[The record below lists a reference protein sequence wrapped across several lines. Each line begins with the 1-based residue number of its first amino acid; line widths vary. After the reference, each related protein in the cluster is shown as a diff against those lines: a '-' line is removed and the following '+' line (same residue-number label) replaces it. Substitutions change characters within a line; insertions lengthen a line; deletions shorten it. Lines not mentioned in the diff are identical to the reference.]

1 MIRSSSVIASVAVAS
16 VFALAALASCGGT
29 DRAFAPEPP
38 GDFVSAEAGPLETGP
53 SCAGLRCSRDLKKVV
68 DGCTEQVI
76 TPCGPD
82 QGCADGACVDACTAA
97 AVAKGS
103 AGCSFSTLPPD
114 QPMPYAGSCFAAMI
128 ANTWDR
134 PVTITADYGASP
146 LDLKDSLFT
155 AETVGSETKYTKLE
169 GPLPAGQVALVFLSE
184 IRPQLPPVGFEQ
196 IHQICPEGTLGA
208 YLGDPISHGTT
219 VTKAFSIKTD
229 APVSAYSIYPY
240 GGAKTHVPTATLL
253 FPTTSWTT
261 NYLAINA
268 WPMMRNS
275 QGQLIG
281 EPMLQ
286 VVASEDDTEVRLRPN
301 VNLTGGAGV
310 KGTAAG
316 ETVAVKLAR
325 GEVLQIT
332 QNEELTG
339 SPIESTKPV
348 GVFGGSRCTY
358 VPADGV
364 QACDI
369 LHQQIPPLSTWGNEY
384 AFVSYRGRMSGGLAR
399 TEIVPYRMVGAVDGT
414 VLTYD
419 PAPPRDAPMTL
430 RAGEVATLLTD
441 QLFVVKS
448 QDAEHPF
455 YAATLMTGAAY
466 NTSGSQV
473 NDGDPD
479 FVNLV
484 PSEQYLDRYVFFADY
499 SFPETR
505 LTIVRRKS
513 PQGFMPVELD
523 CLGNVDGFKPLGSSG
538 EYEYAWVDMTTN
550 FGPAS
555 GTCRAGRHEAKS
567 EGPFALTVW
576 GLGFCASYGYAGGM
590 GSRPLTKVE
599 VPVH

>member
-1 MIRSSSVIASVAVAS
+1 MNRSSSVIGSA
-16 VFALAALASCGGT
+16 FAATIFVVSALASCGGT
-29 DRAFAPEPP
+29 DRGFTSDVPGELVSNDAAPP
-38 GDFVSAEAGPLETGP
+38 DAAP

-68 DGCTEQVI
+68 DGCTEEVI
-76 TPCGPD
+76 TQCGPD
-82 QGCADGACVDACTAA
+82 QGCAEGVCVDACIAA
-97 AVAKGS
+97 AFAKGS

-134 PVTITADYGASP
+134 PVTISADYGSTP
-146 LDLKDSLFT
+146 LDLGESLFT
-155 AETVGSETKYTKLE
+155 AETVGTDIAYTKLE
-169 GPLPAGQVALVFLSE
+169 GPLPPGQVALVFLSE
-184 IRPQLPPVGFEQ
+184 IRPQLPPVGFVQ
-196 IHQICPEGTLGA
+196 IHQICPEGTRGA
-208 YLGDPISHGTT
+208 HLGDPITHGTT

-240 GGAKTHVPTATLL
+240 GGAKTHVPSATLL

-268 WPMMRNS
+268 WPMMRS
-275 QGQLIG
+275 ASGELIG

-286 VVASEDDTEVRLRPN
+286 IVSSEDDTEVRLRPN
-301 VNLTGGAGV
+301 VNLTGGEGV
-310 KGTAAG
+310 KATAAG
-316 ETVAVKLAR
+316 DTLSVKLAR
-325 GEVLQIT
+325 GDVLQIT

-339 SPIESTKPV
+339 SPIESSKPV

-358 VPADGV
+358 VPTDGI

-384 AFVSYRGRMSGGLAR
+384 AFVSYRGRAKGGVDRA
-399 TEIVPYRMVGAVDGT
+399 EIVPYRMVGAVDGT

-419 PAPPRDAPMTL
+419 PAPPRGAPTTL
-430 RAGEVATLLTD
+430 RSGEVATLLTD
-441 QLFVVKS
+441 QLFSVKS
-448 QDAEHPF
+448 QDVDHPF

-466 NTSGSQV
+466 NTSSASI

-484 PSEQYLDRYVFFADY
+484 PSAQYLDRYVFFADY

-513 PQGFMPVELD
+513 PQGFMPVEVD

-538 EYEYAWVDMTTN
+538 EYEYAWVDLTTN
-550 FGPAS
+550 YGPAN
-555 GTCRAGRHEAKS
+555 GTCRTGRHEAKS
-567 EGPFALTVW
+567 DGPFTLTVW
-576 GLGFCASYGYAGGM
+576 GLGYCASYGYTGGM

-599 VPVH
+599 VPVR